1 MTVSPPWSLFSR
13 ALCLPDNCGCE
24 YVDLYAWIAQ
34 PSAFWSSL
42 FHLFFAALLYAQVK
56 NKNQRL
62 KLWVFSLVLLGLA
75 SHFGHGSFLEF
86 AMATDFAGIVLVMSF
101 FVGHDWLSKWFKST
115 SVLVTFL
122 LIYQAGLWFTFYS
135 LNKWT
140 KLSICVVI
148 FALAMAEL
156 IRTEGRAILKARH
169 LHYAL
174 GILLVSFGLFL
185 LDEFKVMCNPHGWLT
200 GHTLWHFG
208 TGLSLYYYGKYRF
221 RET

>member
-1 MTVSPPWSLFSR
+1 MNLSPPWSQFSR

-24 YVDLYAWIAQ
+24 YVDLHAWIAQ

-42 FHLFFAALLYAQVK
+42 FHLFFAALLYVQVK
-56 NKNQRL
+56 EKNQRL
-62 KLWVFSLVLLGLA
+62 KLWVFSLVLLGFA
-75 SHFGHGSFLEF
+75 SHFGHGTFLEF

-115 SVLVTFL
+115 PVLVAFL
-122 LIYQAGLWFTFYS
+122 LLYQVALWFTFYS

-140 KLSICVVI
+140 KFSICGVI
-148 FALAMAEL
+148 FALALAEL
-156 IRTEGRAILKARH
+156 IRTEGKAFLKARN

-174 GILLVSFGLFL
+174 GILLVSLVLFMM
-185 LDEFKVMCNPHGWLT
+185 DEFKVMCNPHGWLT

-208 TGLSLYYYGKYRF
+208 TGLTLYYYGKYRF